1 MGQAPIFTC
10 RISQKNYL
18 EDPGGMT
25 KDSALMTFVQDAAA
39 CNRTADTFEIVF
51 DSKAWGAAGS
61 SLEIS
66 LILSPCGI
74 LCLFGWY
81 FLTL

>member
-1 MGQAPIFTC
+1 
-10 RISQKNYL
+10 
-18 EDPGGMT
+18 MT

-39 CNRTADTFEIVF
+39 CHRTADTFEIVF
-51 DSKAWGAAGS
+51 DSKARGAAGA

-81 FLTL
+81 FRGWFACPILGILDIIL